1 MSIDL
6 AKVLNAPTS
15 PLDEAK
21 PESLEDLFNKDP
33 LELTKQDLE
42 RTVLYLRHAR
52 ETFLRDEA
60 AKVPR
65 GAKKTLTPVK
75 VALDQTVTVNDL
87 EID

>member
-1 MSIDL
+1 MTIDIG
-6 AKVLNAPTS
+6 KILNAPTS
-15 PLDEAK
+15 PLDEAR

-42 RTVLYLRHAR
+42 RTVVYLRHAR
-52 ETFLRDEA
+52 ETFLREDA

-75 VALDQTVTVNDL
+75 QALDTAITVNDL

>member
-1 MSIDL
+1 MTDITSI
-6 AKVLNAPTS
+6 LNAPTS

-42 RTVLYLRHAR
+42 RTVAYLRRAR
-52 ETFLRDEA
+52 ETFLREDA

-75 VALDQTVTVNDL
+75 QALDKTVTVNDL
-87 EID
+87 DID